1 MATANPYAAPKAAVE
16 DVQSGEPEL
25 ATRWQRFVA
34 AFVDGL
40 VVGLA
45 VMAAMLAVGA
55 GSASGNPK
63 AALIVAY
70 AIALGG
76 VGAINLWMLH
86 RYRASIGKRTQKI
99 RMVRSDGSEAELWRL
114 VFLRGLPQWIVSL
127 LGNVLAFVGL
137 LSLVDVLF
145 IFGKSRRCV
154 HDLIADTI
162 VVRTE

>member
-1 MATANPYAAPKAAVE
+1 MAAANPYAAPKAAVE
-16 DVQSGEPEL
+16 DVRTGEPEL
-25 ATRWQRFVA
+25 ATRWQRFAA

-63 AALIVAY
+63 AALIIAY
-70 AIALGG
+70 AIALSG
-76 VGAINLWMLH
+76 VGAVNLWMLH

-127 LGNVLAFVGL
+127 LGNVLALVGL